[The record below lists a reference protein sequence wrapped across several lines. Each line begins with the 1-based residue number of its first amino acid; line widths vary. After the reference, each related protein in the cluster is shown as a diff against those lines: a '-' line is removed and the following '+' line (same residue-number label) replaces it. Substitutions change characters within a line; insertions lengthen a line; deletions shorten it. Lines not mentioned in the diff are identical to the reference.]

1 MDCDKVAACRAIH
14 WALEARKVTMAM
26 AKWSRAILYRYLS
39 RQAKVTFETTD

>member
-1 MDCDKVAACRAIH
+1 M
-14 WALEARKVTMAM
+14 TMTM